1 MTRTATPSVTPRQ
14 RRRLPALAG
23 AAAVLSAL
31 LGVSA
36 ADAQAPASSTTSY
49 VSNAKVA
56 RLADKPQGWSYNLKL
71 AANINVA
78 GNSNVV
84 GQVNGRSLL
93 LGASVLS
100 TIGYLQGPHEWLNT
114 GSLTETWSKTPAVDR
129 YVKSNDVLDLQ
140 SLYNYFLNDF
150 TGPFGRV
157 SAQTSILPTKR
168 VTPGLVGY
176 DDSGTAEDESTTQ
189 RRRVFDLSN
198 GFQPFT
204 LTESAGWFVQP
215 LHSDR
220 INAFGRAGIGG
231 RHTFAEGARAVTTAD
246 ITAAT
251 VSYST
256 LKDVHQGGA
265 ELFAGVDGKEIEGK
279 LIYSVG
285 LSALFPVVNNDN
297 TNRSILELTKVAL
310 QAQAGIGVFSWM
322 SLNYQLK
329 VIRDF
334 QLIDKVQVQNALL
347 LSFQYQLASP
357 VVAPPP
363 APIAPEVQA
372 RLEELETRAQ
382 TAEARAQAAEARA
395 TGGVAPAAT
404 APVAPAAPA
413 PSASPAAAPLAPAPA
428 APATP

>member
-1 MTRTATPSVTPRQ
+1 MTRTATPSVTLRP
-14 RRRLPALAG
+14 RRRLAALAS
-23 AAAVLSAL
+23 AALALSAM

-36 ADAQAPASSTTSY
+36 AEAQAPAAPTTSY
-49 VSNAKVA
+49 VSTGKVS

-114 GSLTETWSKTPAVDR
+114 GSLTETWSKTPAIDR
-129 YVKSNDVLDLQ
+129 FVKSNDLLDLQ

-150 TGPFGRV
+150 TGPFARV
-157 SAQTSILPTKR
+157 SAQTSLLRTNR
-168 VTPGLVGY
+168 VTPQLTGY
-176 DDSGTAEDESTTQ
+176 DDSGTPEDESLTQ
-189 RRRVFDLSN
+189 QRRVFRLSD

-231 RHTFAEGARAVTTAD
+231 RHTFADGARAVTTAD
-246 ITAAT
+246 VTAPT
-251 VSYST
+251 VSYT
-256 LKDVHQGGA
+256 RLNDVHQGGA
-265 ELFAGVDGKEIEGK
+265 ELFAGIDGKEIEGK

-285 LSALFPVVNNDN
+285 LSALFPVVNNDT

-310 QAQAGIGVFSWM
+310 QGQAGIGVFSWM

-334 QLIDKVQVQNALL
+334 QLIEKVQVQNALL

-382 TAEARAQAAEARA
+382 AAEARAQAAEARA
-395 TGGVAPAAT
+395 TGGVPPAAT
-404 APVAPAAPA
+404 APLAPAAPA
-413 PSASPAAAPLAPAPA
+413 PVPAAPAAPAPAPA